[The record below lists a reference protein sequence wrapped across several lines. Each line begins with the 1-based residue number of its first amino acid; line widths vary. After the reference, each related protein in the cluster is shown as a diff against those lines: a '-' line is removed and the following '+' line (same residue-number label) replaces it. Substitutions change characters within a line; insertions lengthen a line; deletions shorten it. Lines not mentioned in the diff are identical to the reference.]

1 MQAQKRKPINS
12 DLLEPQDFSLAVKNN
27 KKLVFPVK
35 ESNKSRLRGKLRYW
49 WSWLVVSIIILFVA
63 APIMIFYRFRENR
76 DGFFAWCDWGSRIWL
91 RACGVQVEVEGKENL
106 EEGREYVFV
115 SNHRSYLDTAT
126 LYAFA
131 GRRVGLVA
139 KKELLK
145 VPIFGYGMAIAN
157 VIAIDRTNR
166 ESAKRSID
174 KARQVMRDG
183 YSFGVFA
190 EGTRAMSGELLPFKK
205 GAIHLA
211 LQTEAPIIPV
221 VFTNTDQL
229 MGKRTGVAYPGT
241 IKMVLLPSIETAGKT
256 AEDLMGILNETRT
269 AVAEVLERE
278 SKNLTSGIDH
288 VSRSQL
294 KT

>member
-12 DLLEPQDFSLAVKNN
+12 DSPEPQKFSLAVKNN

-49 WSWLVVSIIILFVA
+49 WSWLVVSIIIIFVA
-63 APIMIFYRFRENR
+63 APIMIFYRFRKKR

-91 RACGVQVEVEGKENL
+91 KACGVEVEVEGKENL
-106 EEGREYVFV
+106 EEGREYVFI

-157 VIAIDRTNR
+157 VIAIDRTNM
-166 ESAKRSID
+166 ESAKQSID
-174 KARQVMRDG
+174 KARQIMRDG

-190 EGTRAMSGELLPFKK
+190 EGTRAVPGELLPFKK

-241 IKMVLLPSIETAGKT
+241 IKMLLLPSIETEGKT
-256 AEDLMGILNETRT
+256 AADLMEILNETRT
-269 AVAEVLERE
+269 AIAEVLERE
-278 SKNLTSGIDH
+278 SKKPTSGKDPD
-288 VSRSQL
+288 SQSQL
-294 KT
+294 SS